1 MKKNIFSFLQPYDPK
16 QFVKSTKD
24 EKPSLQPPLTFHDLG
39 KTNYDITLSSGL
51 AQLCTRMMA
60 SLKTFVN
67 YRDFWRRA
75 TEVRYSGLVDESV
88 HTSKM
93 S

>member
-39 KTNYDITLSSGL
+39 KPRYDITLSSGL
-51 AQLCTRMMA
+51 AQLC
-60 SLKTFVN
+60 
-67 YRDFWRRA
+67 
-75 TEVRYSGLVDESV
+75 
-88 HTSKM
+88 
-93 S
+93 